1 VTGSKE
7 NAMSI
12 ATRCFPALFGVLVA
26 AAGCTV
32 EVEQRPV
39 PRPPQ
44 ACTFEYAPVCARRGR
59 QERSFGNACMA
70 EAEGYHILHRG
81 QCRGHAGPDRPVA
94 CTREFAPVCAVRGS
108 LAQTFDN
115 ACLARADGFRPLR
128 PGRC

>member
-1 VTGSKE
+1 
-7 NAMSI
+7 MSI
-12 ATRCFPALFGVLVA
+12 AARDFVVLFVVLVT

-59 QERSFGNACMA
+59 QERSFDNACLA
-70 EAEGYHILHRG
+70 RASGFDILHRG
-81 QCRGHAGPDRPVA
+81 QCRVDATPGRPVA
-94 CTREFAPVCAVRGS
+94 CTREFAPVCAVRGQ

-115 ACLARADGFRPLR
+115 ACLARAEGFRPVR